1 MAVTSTE
8 IISAFASR
16 SAVKDADQ
24 FLLGIIGTGNTLTL
38 AKVGADIV
46 KAYLRG
52 DISLTD
58 VKGTLDGE
66 EATLEAIIADIRN
79 RLTTMVD
86 RATFNT
92 YSALLDSLLIH
103 SGLRHFDG
111 FVDGVTVIKSA
122 GTGFDTDD
130 FPVYYH
136 KTEKCFC
143 AKKNGVYYSNFTGPS
158 SGNYEGRADEYQ
170 EIRYEGGVWVV
181 TPWPLR
187 VFKNDVTGTSYM
199 WDGTDLV
206 SLKEGTKVVNPIDGI
221 LILPDA
227 VIKSLA
233 PNVLNRVSRPR
244 TSITVQSLEAPR
256 SGEVGDYMLEFIVSG
271 DSFTLSFPNDRI
283 RWVDGEEPEWE
294 DGYTYQVS
302 IEDGLAV
309 AAGWPS

>member
-58 VKGTLDGE
+58 VTGTLDGE

-92 YSALLDSLLIH
+92 YSALLDSLVTH
-103 SGLRHFDG
+103 SGLIDFMG
-111 FVDGVTVIKSA
+111 FRSGTVCQTTS
-122 GTGFDTDD
+122 GLLTS
-130 FPVYYH
+130 PVVYYD
-136 KTEKCFC
+136 TEMEHFVAYDAAAPILQRKWYFIWSS
-143 AKKNGVYYSNFTGPS
+143 VYGKGLGDYGDVNN
-158 SGNYEGRADEYQ
+158 NY
-170 EIRYEGGVWVV
+170 
-181 TPWPLR
+181 TPWPMR
-187 VFKNDVTGTSYM
+187 VYKNTGNGKSYM
-199 WDGTDLV
+199 WDGT
-206 SLKEGTKVVNPIDGI
+206 T
-221 LILPDA
+221 
-227 VIKSLA
+227 LA
-233 PNVLNRVSRPR
+233 PLDADRVVDHTAAQSTTDIIPSVLHRWPVV
-244 TSITVQSLEAPR
+244 TALSLTLANIEDGAEYR
-256 SGEVGDYMLEFIVSG
+256 LQFVAADG
-271 DSFTLSFPNDRI
+271 FTLSFPNDTI

-309 AAGWPS
+309 GAGWPS